1 MERPGKT
8 PIYLGFCAY
17 CEGALVFQSSFELGF
32 CSEQCSFLYY
42 EQKKQKVKGKK
53 RTRRR

>member
-32 CSEQCSFLYY
+32 
-42 EQKKQKVKGKK
+42 
-53 RTRRR
+53 